1 MKPIR
6 IKMAH
11 QLIVNY
17 GLYRKMEVYEP
28 HWANYTEL
36 TAFHSPEYVDYLEKV
51 SKNPNDCHTEKLCK
65 NNLIFYFNK
74 KK

>member
-28 HWANYTEL
+28 HWADNNEL
-36 TAFHSPEYVDYLEKV
+36 TTFHSSEYIDYLEKV
-51 SKNPNDCHTEKLCK
+51 SKNPEKANEKQC
-65 NNLIFYFNK
+65 NS
-74 KK
+74 

>member
-28 HWANYTEL
+28 HWADYTEL
-36 TAFHSPEYVDYLEKV
+36 TTFHSPEYIEYLEKV
-51 SKNPNDCHTEKLCK
+51 SKNPESSKDKLCK
-65 NNLIFYFNK
+65 NYSKNRKIN
-74 KK
+74 